1 MNEKVNKL
9 MLGYFI
15 MVQNDFISIHILR
28 PEYKEID
35 TGKKKNCIS
44 NSALLLFS
52 WENHKNNIIAH

>member
-35 TGKKKNCIS
+35 TGKKK
-44 NSALLLFS
+44 
-52 WENHKNNIIAH
+52 IA

>member
-1 MNEKVNKL
+1 